1 MDHEKQQE
9 HLQKMFDECC
19 TDDSSEE
26 DPYQT
31 DGDGDSDYV
40 MENSSSSDDDVDSDE
55 ESACIGSDGEANDS
69 GSDDVEADEN
79 IDSETDDVEADEND
93 KDWHDT
99 VSDIPNFNFDS
110 TSSGIKIEISDTS
123 SPIDVFNKVF
133 NNNIMELLISCTN
146 EYGLKLSNQ
155 QRGLCLLQGQ
165 IKVPKIRQLFS
176 KSALYYHPA
185 FSATMSGRRFEQIL
199 RCLTANHVRGESHM
213 AKISNFVKLINQ
225 SFQAAFWPSEQIVLD
240 ESLLLHKGRLV
251 FRQYIKSKRAR
262 FGIKFFQLCD
272 SSSYVLNIETYKGKQ
287 PDPTKG
293 SKIDAI
299 VYRLVT
305 PYFGKGH
312 HLFLDNYYNSINLS
326 HDLLLL
332 KTHTTGTLR
341 SNRKGNPIEVTKK
354 KLKTGQYIWKRQ
366 GKVYVSKWYDKR
378 DVLCITTGYSPRM
391 VITKNRFGV
400 EKSKPLEIV
409 RYNEFMGG
417 VDRTDQMNSYYSS
430 PRKTIRWYKKV
441 IFRMLDLAVHN
452 SFLLYKKRFPA
463 KSKMEFLTFREELIY
478 AMIDLPK
485 SKFHPEKPSR
495 KRRLTVPIQID
506 HFLENIPRKGTKK
519 QYIRCRQCS
528 KNGVRKETSVRCAG
542 CEVKPGLCVGNC
554 FTDWHQ
560 QQSSNLE

>member
-40 MENSSSSDDDVDSDE
+40 MENSPSSDDDVDSDE
-55 ESACIGSDGEANDS
+55 ESACIGSDGEATDS

-99 VSDIPNFNFDS
+99 VSDIPNLNFDS

-146 EYGLKLSNQ
+146 GYGLKLSNQ
-155 QRGLCLLQGQ
+155 QRGSRFKRMMKFSPVVRPEMLKFLGLCLLQGQ

-176 KSALYYHPA
+176 KSALYYHSA
-185 FSATMSGRRFEQIL
+185 FSTTISGRRFEQIL
-199 RCLTANHVRGESHM
+199 RCLTANHLRGESHM
-213 AKISNFVKLINQ
+213 TKIFNFVKLINQ

-287 PDPTKG
+287 PE
-293 SKIDAI
+293 
-299 VYRLVT
+299 R
-305 PYFGKGH
+305 F
-312 HLFLDNYYNSINLS
+312 
-326 HDLLLL
+326 
-332 KTHTTGTLR
+332 
-341 SNRKGNPIEVTKK
+341 
-354 KLKTGQYIWKRQ
+354 
-366 GKVYVSKWYDKR
+366 
-378 DVLCITTGYSPRM
+378 
-391 VITKNRFGV
+391 KNRH
-400 EKSKPLEIV
+400 
-409 RYNEFMGG
+409 NC
-417 VDRTDQMNSYYSS
+417 SS
-430 PRKTIRWYKKV
+430 TCYFILW
-441 IFRMLDLAVHN
+441 
-452 SFLLYKKRFPA
+452 
-463 KSKMEFLTFREELIY
+463 E
-478 AMIDLPK
+478 
-485 SKFHPEKPSR
+485 
-495 KRRLTVPIQID
+495 
-506 HFLENIPRKGTKK
+506 G
-519 QYIRCRQCS
+519 
-528 KNGVRKETSVRCAG
+528 
-542 CEVKPGLCVGNC
+542 
-554 FTDWHQ
+554 
-560 QQSSNLE
+560 